1 MISRSAATAH
11 VIPSVNSAGEFVFDL
26 CPTVFDLYGGV
37 IFAHVITMGF
47 VLIKGQVL
55 RISRVSLVF
64 SKNTKEILG
73 IIFIFI
79 KKTRPKI
86 VFLLS
91 KDILGLF
98 VKNKKIPCLS
108 LVFFFKY

>member
-1 MISRSAATAH
+1 
-11 VIPSVNSAGEFVFDL
+11 
-26 CPTVFDLYGGV
+26 
-37 IFAHVITMGF
+37 MGF

-55 RISRVSLVF
+55 RISGVSLVF

-86 VFLLS
+86 VLLIS
-91 KDILGLF
+91 AVFNKNTKDILGLF
-98 VKNKKIPCLS
+98 VK
-108 LVFFFKY
+108 Y